1 VAYDVEYD
9 DADESAAIALQQAT
23 DPELSGE
30 IISPS
35 RVITLAGE
43 DFRVA
48 EKVGLMP
55 LLKFSYAANLRTDDE
70 RAYAAMYEILRDVIL
85 EDEPPCG
92 KCPGCK
98 EAGKNAETRDCQFA
112 DEGDWGRFQD
122 HAVECKADAD
132 QLMDVV
138 AQAIKVI
145 SARPTESPSGS
156 SNGRPSTS
164 RKSTAARSARPAVES
179 RRSPRGKRAT

>member
-1 VAYDVEYD
+1 VAYEVEYD
-9 DADESAAIALQQAT
+9 DADERAAIELQHAA

-30 IISPS
+30 IISPT
-35 RVITLAGE
+35 RLITLAGE
-43 DFRVA
+43 SFRVA

-92 KCPGCK
+92 KCAGCK
-98 EAGKNAETRDCQFA
+98 AAGANPETRDCTVA
-112 DEGDWGRFQD
+112 DEGDWGRFQQ
-122 HAVECKADAD
+122 HAVDCKADAD
-132 QLMDVV
+132 ELMDVV

-164 RKSTAARSARPAVES
+164 RKSTVARSTRPAAVS

>member
-1 VAYDVEYD
+1 MAYEVEYD
-9 DADESAAIALQQAT
+9 DADERAAIALQHAT

-30 IISPS
+30 IISPT

-70 RAYAAMYEILRDVIL
+70 KAYAAMYEILRDVIL
-85 EDEPPCG
+85 EAEEPCG
-92 KCPGCK
+92 KCAGCK
-98 EAGKNAETRDCQFA
+98 AATEPSARECQVA
-112 DEGDWGRFQD
+112 DEGDWERFQK
-122 HAVECKADAD
+122 HAVDSKADAD
-132 QLMDVV
+132 ELLDVV
-138 AQAIKVI
+138 GQAIKVI

-156 SNGRPSTS
+156 SNGRRSTS
-164 RKSTAARSARPAVES
+164 RKSTAVRSVRQVPAS